1 MSDPLLPAMSGISP
15 FLRNRRTVSATLDA
29 VRAYQRISRGMLGGD
44 GPDTLFDSSLLA
56 KVKNGTGA
64 DLDAFSVLAYDD
76 VIDDPSDADSRH
88 DAQRGFAFVGDT
100 PASET
105 APFVVTVEGIE
116 NDTVGSAVVSGLVVV
131 QVEVSDAAHR
141 AAKPISGTN
150 TKLASGASG
159 VPIIWKEAGTGTKWA
174 VVLLGAS
181 VGGGGGP
188 FAANLTEATG
198 AASWQSRTL
207 SGGSWTDGS
216 TTGTDNAYPVQC
228 GGSAFTP
235 GATST
240 SIMWEEPAG
249 SGMYAFLPIQYASTA
264 VPGFVSTAAQSIAGV
279 KTFTDKILCS
289 AIANSAFTVGIQTP
303 GILLSSPGG
312 TPGTTK
318 GVITWN
324 SSYGGSNGVVD
335 IQSGPVGINVPTAY
349 YVGGTVGGT
358 ATVDGMVF
366 QGGLYISGSPP
377 PPPPPPPPG
386 VTSIGIS
393 STGGSISVTGSP
405 VTGSGTINVET
416 SGASGTDPDAGVFSN
431 GRCTTIS
438 TLGGVDTTWTVAV
451 GDTVVISKGRI
462 QSITPGS

>member
-181 VGGGGGP
+181 VGGGGGL

-207 SGGSWTDGS
+207 SGGLWTDGS
-216 TTGTDNAYPVQC
+216 TTGTDNAYPVQL
-228 GGSAFTP
+228 GGAVAFTP
-235 GATST
+235 DTGTVT
-240 SIMWEEPAG
+240 CIMWEEPPG
-249 SGMYAFLPIQYASTA
+249 SGQYAFLPIQYANRD
-264 VPGFVSTAAQSIAGV
+264 VPGFVSTNAQWFNGL
-279 KTFTDKILCS
+279 KTFQDGAQVGDGTTGCVASIYFMADGVSTNSTFRTTSDSNFDAIVGTTGAGTFTLCGGSSSAYRLKI
-289 AIANSAFTVGIQTP
+289 
-303 GILLSSPGG
+303 GG
-312 TPGTTK
+312 TTYT
-318 GVITWN
+318 GVTNSNLGGLEVTGGLIT
-324 SSYGGSNGVVD
+324 GGS
-335 IQSGPVGINVPTAY
+335 I
-349 YVGGTVGGT
+349 TV
-358 ATVDGMVF
+358 
-366 QGGLYISGSPP
+366 
-377 PPPPPPPPG
+377 PPPPPPG

-416 SGASGTDPDAGVFSN
+416 AGASGTDPDSGVFSN

>member
-1 MSDPLLPAMSGISP
+1 MDPVQDARWLAAKNNDAGEMPAFAVAVVASSGTEGQFVLTKPTANGEHAWI
-15 FLRNRRTVSATLDA
+15 AGA
-29 VRAYQRISRGMLGGD
+29 VPALAGD
-44 GPDTLFDSSLLA
+44 GAEVTNDFPAWALYDDGDGTPAVGETWGAGASSWKLRKNNAGFRICGTPDTTLKIVPVERAASS
-56 KVKNGTGA
+56 G
-64 DLDAFSVLAYDD
+64 
-76 VIDDPSDADSRH
+76 
-88 DAQRGFAFVGDT
+88 RGF
-100 PASET
+100 
-105 APFVVTVEGIE
+105 
-116 NDTVGSAVVSGLVVV
+116 
-131 QVEVSDAAHR
+131 
-141 AAKPISGTN
+141 
-150 TKLASGASG
+150 
-159 VPIIWKEAGTGTKWA
+159 
-174 VVLLGAS
+174 
-181 VGGGGGP
+181 

-207 SGGSWTDGS
+207 SGGSWTDGA
-216 TTGTDNAYPVQC
+216 TTGADNAYPVQC

-235 GATST
+235 AATST
-240 SIMWEEPAG
+240 TLMWEEPAG
-249 SGMYAFLPIQYASTA
+249 SGVYAFLPIQYASTA